1 MVRNG
6 RAMETLKKRWS
17 WLIDIHDPSA
27 VTQKPPFQKD
37 DLLPE
42 LHLLLTK
49 MSCKTMLVGGKKR
62 SKSRARA
69 SVGASVGGL
78 AGQRED
84 SSDSQPQQQQQQS
97 PMGFWIFWGSPA
109 KVLATVQYKL

>member
-1 MVRNG
+1 
-6 RAMETLKKRWS
+6 
-17 WLIDIHDPSA
+17 
-27 VTQKPPFQKD
+27 
-37 DLLPE
+37 
-42 LHLLLTK
+42 

-84 SSDSQPQQQQQQS
+84 SSDSQPQQQS